1 MAVASFLEGQRGK
14 EPTVNDPQRSSAA
27 AEEISADAVLSPNS
41 IFHITTKAKNS
52 AERPFLVT
60 RCSSF
65 GKNFGQTTRFTA
77 ARRDG
82 DVHVQVLPS
91 LAPRGSLM
99 PLAPGLQAAHES
111 GCSSPNQAD

>member
-1 MAVASFLEGQRGK
+1 MAVARFLEGQQEK
-14 EPTVNDPQRSSAA
+14 EPTVNDLHRSSAA
-27 AEEISADAVLSPNS
+27 AEEISADAVLSPNG

-77 ARRDG
+77 A
-82 DVHVQVLPS
+82 
-91 LAPRGSLM
+91 
-99 PLAPGLQAAHES
+99 
-111 GCSSPNQAD
+111 